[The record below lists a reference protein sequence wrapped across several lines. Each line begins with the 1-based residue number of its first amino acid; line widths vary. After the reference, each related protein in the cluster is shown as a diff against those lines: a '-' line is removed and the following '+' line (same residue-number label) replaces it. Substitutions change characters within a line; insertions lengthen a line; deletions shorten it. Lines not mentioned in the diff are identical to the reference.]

1 MERQSAKMNIIVRV
15 LHLVIAIVLLSPL
28 VDIVLPNCGMQ
39 SGDIKNQLLFNIPK
53 VLFGGMPPPLEAE
66 NWFFYSVSV
75 AVGSCYLLC
84 GATGDEV
91 LARYLCFARTV
102 VGIMNLSIAHMSHR
116 SNYIFAVIEFVSA
129 FAVWKTLPVRGA
141 MHHKRN

>member
-1 MERQSAKMNIIVRV
+1 MNIIVRV

-75 AVGSCYLLC
+75 AV
-84 GATGDEV
+84 V
-91 LARYLCFARTV
+91 LVTSSV
-102 VGIMNLSIAHMSHR
+102 VPLVTRSWPGIS
-116 SNYIFAVIEFVSA
+116 VSPEPS
-129 FAVWKTLPVRGA
+129 LEL
-141 MHHKRN
+141 